1 MAPAPAAAASLRRHW
16 QCGGIP
22 VLATHWQLAAANGS
36 CPDFYILDSI
46 MFQFQALV
54 KAPVRPDEA
63 GCHASVT
70 QLWAHSEPHHGWPE
84 CHSLG
89 YLRLVT
95 MSRQV
100 TVPVLPPFRSPAV
113 TVKILAGS
121 NSDHDVGRR
130 RSFRVEFRFLVELR
144 VRRPGIRRVII
155 RGFRQKNLNPTP

>member
-1 MAPAPAAAASLRRHW
+1 MPGGPGTGRGAQRHW
-16 QCGGIP
+16 HCCGIP
-22 VLATHWQLAAANGS
+22 VLATHCQLAAANGS
-36 CPDFYILDSI
+36 CPDLYILDSI
-46 MFQFQALV
+46 MFQFQDLV
-54 KAPVRPDEA
+54 KAPVRPDAA

-70 QLWAHSEPHHGWPE
+70 QLWAHSEPHHGWPG

-95 MSRQV
+95 SSQV

-130 RSFRVEFRFLVELR
+130 RSFQFEFRFQVEFR
-144 VRRPGIRRVII
+144 VRRPGSK
-155 RGFRQKNLNPTP
+155 KNLNPTP